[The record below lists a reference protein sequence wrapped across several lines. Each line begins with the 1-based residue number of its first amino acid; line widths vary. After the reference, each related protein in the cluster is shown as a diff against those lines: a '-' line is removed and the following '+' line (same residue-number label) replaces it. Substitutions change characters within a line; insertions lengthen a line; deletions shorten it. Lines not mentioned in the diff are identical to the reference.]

1 MNFQDRR
8 LWYIVLAVII
18 VLIVVYA
25 LWPAG
30 EVVPPAATQ

>member
-18 VLIVVYA
+18 VLIAVYG

-30 EVVPPAATQ
+30 EVAPPATQ

>member
-18 VLIVVYA
+18 VLIIVYA
-25 LWPAG
+25 IWPAG
-30 EVVPPAATQ
+30 EMTPPATTQ